1 MRDIVRRAV
10 GPEEEAAGAD
20 DGNIVSCCDPELEE
34 VEQAE
39 RSCECKNTPD
49 RIAVPSCLRCEYQRC
64 GESKAQAESLS
75 ADAGQRSLATREQG
89 GIERDRPA
97 GEGTLNLGSEVRFA
111 VDGNIM
117 CRGFFETMDSL
128 SFRGRG

>member
-1 MRDIVRRAV
+1 MRDVVFFAV
-10 GPEEEAAGAD
+10 GEEQEAAGAD
-20 DGNIVSCCDPELEE
+20 DGNVVSCCDPELEE

-39 RSCECKNTPD
+39 RGDECEKTPD
-49 RIAVPSCLRCEYQRC
+49 CVACPGTLYSEYQRP
-64 GESKAQAESLS
+64 GEKDAQPESLS

-111 VDGNIM
+111 VDGKIM